1 MKRRRDATAQG
12 EGSHGQSRQALRRCG
27 TPLQVDDLEPQAD
40 LGVGVAGC
48 EGFTVLR
55 GLLLDTMADAA
66 AAAAAVYD
74 ELGSFAADQLSW
86 TALRDGGNVHS
97 LSDTVKAYSGDYEGM
112 MARGGRYRQQ
122 LLVRGR
128 KAEALLDLP
137 HLTRM
142 RRAVLAAVERLVAI
156 PAAVAEPVSHKM
168 PHVALLTEQLIRYL
182 PSDRWFA
189 PHYDKDRRDKSHAPL
204 DPKAQD
210 SPQTSRNCTAQAL
223 TLPPTPNLSPT
234 LTLPAIRT
242 LNPNPDQVTHRQTN
256 RARARTRRTFPLT
269 VFPLL
274 PQRRTM
280 ALAMCC
286 RPCASAATARCSC
299 SRDQGTRLRSAA
311 PFASPCALA
320 TCTCCATRRAGSGC
334 TAWRWP
340 MTSRSRGVRWCGACS
355 WIDAHLVGCGSRR
368 RLRTAPPVLAAHLI
382 TV

>member
-74 ELGSFAADQLSW
+74 ELDSFAADQLSW

-142 RRAVLAAVERLVAI
+142 RRAVLAAIERLVAI
-156 PAAVAEPVSHKM
+156 PAAGALPDKV

-210 SPQTSRNCTAQAL
+210 SPQTSRNC
-223 TLPPTPNLSPT
+223 PRPKPTPNP
-234 LTLPAIRT
+234 
-242 LNPNPDQVTHRQTN
+242 
-256 RARARTRRTFPLT
+256 
-269 VFPLL
+269 
-274 PQRRTM
+274 
-280 ALAMCC
+280 
-286 RPCASAATARCSC
+286 
-299 SRDQGTRLRSAA
+299 
-311 PFASPCALA
+311 
-320 TCTCCATRRAGSGC
+320 
-334 TAWRWP
+334 
-340 MTSRSRGVRWCGACS
+340 
-355 WIDAHLVGCGSRR
+355 
-368 RLRTAPPVLAAHLI
+368 
-382 TV
+382 

>member
-48 EGFTVLR
+48 EGFSVLR
-55 GLLLDTMADAA
+55 GLLLDTMAD

-97 LSDTVKAYSGDYEGM
+97 LSDTVKAYTGDYEGM

-156 PAAVAEPVSHKM
+156 PAAVAEPVSHKV

-210 SPQTSRNCTAQAL
+210 SPQTGRNC
-223 TLPPTPNLSPT
+223 PRPKPTPNP
-234 LTLPAIRT
+234 
-242 LNPNPDQVTHRQTN
+242 
-256 RARARTRRTFPLT
+256 
-269 VFPLL
+269 
-274 PQRRTM
+274 
-280 ALAMCC
+280 
-286 RPCASAATARCSC
+286 
-299 SRDQGTRLRSAA
+299 
-311 PFASPCALA
+311 
-320 TCTCCATRRAGSGC
+320 
-334 TAWRWP
+334 
-340 MTSRSRGVRWCGACS
+340 
-355 WIDAHLVGCGSRR
+355 
-368 RLRTAPPVLAAHLI
+368 
-382 TV
+382 

>member
-48 EGFTVLR
+48 EGFSVLR

-156 PAAVAEPVSHKM
+156 PAAGALPDKV

-210 SPQTSRNCTAQAL
+210 SPQTSRNC
-223 TLPPTPNLSPT
+223 PRPKPTPNP
-234 LTLPAIRT
+234 
-242 LNPNPDQVTHRQTN
+242 
-256 RARARTRRTFPLT
+256 
-269 VFPLL
+269 
-274 PQRRTM
+274 
-280 ALAMCC
+280 
-286 RPCASAATARCSC
+286 
-299 SRDQGTRLRSAA
+299 
-311 PFASPCALA
+311 
-320 TCTCCATRRAGSGC
+320 
-334 TAWRWP
+334 
-340 MTSRSRGVRWCGACS
+340 
-355 WIDAHLVGCGSRR
+355 
-368 RLRTAPPVLAAHLI
+368 
-382 TV
+382 

>member
-156 PAAVAEPVSHKM
+156 PAAVAEPVSHKV

-242 LNPNPDQVTHRQTN
+242 LTQSLTKS
-256 RARARTRRTFPLT
+256 LT
-269 VFPLL
+269 VSPTDPEPELEEPFPPHIL
-274 PQRRTM
+274 PFS
-280 ALAMCC
+280 
-286 RPCASAATARCSC
+286 AS
-299 SRDQGTRLRSAA
+299 
-311 PFASPCALA
+311 
-320 TCTCCATRRAGSGC
+320 
-334 TAWRWP
+334 
-340 MTSRSRGVRWCGACS
+340 GVRWPWRCAV
-355 WIDAHLVGCGSRR
+355 DHVP
-368 RLRTAPPVLAAHLI
+368 RLRLHAAHAPATRVRGSGAPPLLRRPAPWRRVRAARRGALG
-382 TV
+382 VAARRGGGR

>member
-97 LSDTVKAYSGDYEGM
+97 LSDTVKAYTGDYEGM

-156 PAAVAEPVSHKM
+156 PAAVAEPMSHKV

-210 SPQTSRNCTAQAL
+210 SPQTSRNC
-223 TLPPTPNLSPT
+223 PRPKPTPNP
-234 LTLPAIRT
+234 
-242 LNPNPDQVTHRQTN
+242 
-256 RARARTRRTFPLT
+256 
-269 VFPLL
+269 
-274 PQRRTM
+274 
-280 ALAMCC
+280 
-286 RPCASAATARCSC
+286 
-299 SRDQGTRLRSAA
+299 
-311 PFASPCALA
+311 
-320 TCTCCATRRAGSGC
+320 
-334 TAWRWP
+334 
-340 MTSRSRGVRWCGACS
+340 
-355 WIDAHLVGCGSRR
+355 
-368 RLRTAPPVLAAHLI
+368 
-382 TV
+382 